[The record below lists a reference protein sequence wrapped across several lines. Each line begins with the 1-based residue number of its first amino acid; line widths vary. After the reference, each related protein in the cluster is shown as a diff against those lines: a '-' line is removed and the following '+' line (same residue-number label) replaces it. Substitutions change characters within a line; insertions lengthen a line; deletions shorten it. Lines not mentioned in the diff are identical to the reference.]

1 MNFRKTYT
9 ILTITLLLTII
20 SCSDG
25 DSNLELAVFDNG
37 NVLFTDYVDHYLL
50 STQYKPKKFPTEQNL
65 EEIVEL
71 KAIEKMAVIEA
82 LAQGV
87 DQDSAYLSI
96 AANNERRLLYQQ
108 YVQGHLVN
116 SIVTDSLIQKF
127 YSEYSPQYNM
137 KYIMRPIVNTSSDEF
152 IQLQKDTIET
162 AYKALEQGIEF
173 GKVAY
178 RYSQDK
184 TTNKK
189 GGDLGWIILE
199 SMGDHI
205 VRTVMDTLSNNSYSK
220 PFRGYG
226 GYYILYKGEQR
237 DVKTPPIEEIRSQI
251 WKSLYRSRRPYVE
264 DILDQKFD
272 ELSKKLNYKLL
283 EDNIEG
289 ILTKAGWNS
298 KTSRYRELDFNN
310 LDDKDMQMVVAEYNS
325 GNIILLELFA
335 NKKKA
340 PINKLEFDLRLNS
353 ISKEHLISLYAKEQN
368 LQDKDELSEQLEE
381 MRTSLLRAMLF
392 KYEVRDKVDK
402 EAEELG
408 VQKNVAKRNEI
419 KTKYQNKYEDYIK
432 EKYNFRFVEKNFA
445 NALDLAT
452 EKKKE
457 QNLEKSDNK

>member
-37 NVLFTDYVDHYLL
+37 NVLFADYVDHYLL

-137 KYIMRPIVNTSSDEF
+137 KYIMRPIVNTSSDKF

-162 AYKALEQGIEF
+162 AYKALEQGIGF
-173 GKVAY
+173 GKVGY
-178 RYSQDK
+178 RYSEDK

-189 GGDLGWIILE
+189 GIC
-199 SMGDHI
+199 SP
-205 VRTVMDTLSNNSYSK
+205 VNR
-220 PFRGYG
+220 
-226 GYYILYKGEQR
+226 
-237 DVKTPPIEEIRSQI
+237 
-251 WKSLYRSRRPYVE
+251 
-264 DILDQKFD
+264 
-272 ELSKKLNYKLL
+272 
-283 EDNIEG
+283 
-289 ILTKAGWNS
+289 LT
-298 KTSRYRELDFNN
+298 
-310 LDDKDMQMVVAEYNS
+310 M
-325 GNIILLELFA
+325 
-335 NKKKA
+335 
-340 PINKLEFDLRLNS
+340 
-353 ISKEHLISLYAKEQN
+353 
-368 LQDKDELSEQLEE
+368 
-381 MRTSLLRAMLF
+381 
-392 KYEVRDKVDK
+392 
-402 EAEELG
+402 
-408 VQKNVAKRNEI
+408 
-419 KTKYQNKYEDYIK
+419 
-432 EKYNFRFVEKNFA
+432 
-445 NALDLAT
+445 
-452 EKKKE
+452 
-457 QNLEKSDNK
+457 